1 MSLVSKIDGLAS
13 GPQGSEQ
20 VRESRKRFVRLFVE
34 ETVAKGDCVAFS
46 ITAALDGTDP
56 TDYGYG
62 NIVKLA
68 NSGEATNSQVIGVA
82 AEAVTM
88 SSDDVTNKAWK
99 LCSVQ
104 VAGRCD
110 FVKVADIESG
120 GASPAPGNL
129 LIASSTD
136 GQAEKYQA
144 SAVDLPFAI
153 HLVDGSNDGVADSQV
168 LLINPAN
175 L

>member
-13 GPQGSEQ
+13 GPHGSEQ
-20 VRESRKRFVRLFVE
+20 VKESRKRFVSFYVE

-46 ITAALDGTDP
+46 ITADLDGTDA

-68 NSGEATNSQVIGVA
+68 NSGEAANEQAIGIA

-88 SSDDVTNKAWK
+88 SSADVTNKAWK
-99 LCSVQ
+99 RCSVQ

-110 FVKVADIESG
+110 FAKIDNDTSNPV
-120 GASPAPGNL
+120 PGEL
-129 LIASSTD
+129 LIASATD
-136 GQAEKYQA
+136 GQAEKYDGNE
-144 SAVDLPFAI
+144 VTLPFAI
-153 HLVDGSNDGVADSQV
+153 HMVEGTDGAADSTV
-168 LLINPAN
+168 YLINPFN

>member
-13 GPQGSEQ
+13 GPFGSEQ

-68 NSGEATNSQVIGVA
+68 NSSESTNSQIVGVA
-82 AEAVTM
+82 TEAVTM
-88 SSDDVTNKAWK
+88 SSAEVTAKAWK
-99 LCSVQ
+99 LCTVQ
-104 VAGRCD
+104 VSGRCD
-110 FVKVADIESG
+110 FVKVADVT
-120 GASPAPGNL
+120 AVAPGDR
-129 LIASSTD
+129 LIASTTD
-136 GQAEKYQA
+136 GQCEKIA
-144 SAVDLPFAI
+144 DGGSGDTDLIFAL
-153 HLVDGSNDGVADSQV
+153 HLVDGTNGTADSQAY
-168 LLINPAN
+168 LINPFN